1 MEKMGLLRSR
11 SRSQGSFKM
20 SVNVCPDY
28 IFSACLIVSVQYPLN
43 RSIIFF
49 LTKLGMVV
57 YYHETMCHAETL
69 VHCLECQGHGKG
81 LYNQNMTIF
90 TVSSKVLFRLQTDL
104 V

>member
-1 MEKMGLLRSR
+1 
-11 SRSQGSFKM
+11 
-20 SVNVCPDY
+20 
-28 IFSACLIVSVQYPLN
+28 
-43 RSIIFF
+43 
-49 LTKLGMVV
+49 MVV

-90 TVSSKVLFRLQTDL
+90 TVSSNVLFRLQTDL